1 MQYALLISGAAV
13 YLINYI
19 IGWLLKLEVL
29 TLTRKFHRIIFSVL
43 LLNLTVLLFY
53 VNFHEANSFML
64 ITSIFLLLL
73 LPFGKKGGVFHI
85 LLSTAGIFIYS
96 VFFVI
101 ELQL

>member
-1 MQYALLISGAAV
+1 
-13 YLINYI
+13 
-19 IGWLLKLEVL
+19 
-29 TLTRKFHRIIFSVL
+29 
-43 LLNLTVLLFY
+43 
-53 VNFHEANSFML
+53 ML